1 MARPVKDTPKGA
13 ALIERLRRFQP
24 YLFLLFVPLVLFAA
38 FAYNMRKSG
47 IFACPPAYE
56 DNHFLGYCQSTAYG
70 DFDHGAFW
78 FDLEPEARKAA
89 ADAQVLFIGN
99 SRLQFGLSSRW
110 LTQWFADRQAS
121 FYLMGFSHSE
131 NMTFIAPLLNALEPK
146 AHAYVINVDGFFDE
160 KSSPPG
166 QDVLGAGDAGERYA
180 GKQRWQPFHREI
192 CTRVPRVC
200 TGNVA
205 YYRERA
211 TGQWRLA
218 GDEGLPETGIETEAP
233 LDLAK
238 VERAKKLGPAF
249 IASLNTPRECVFLT
263 YVPHKDSEIATARAI
278 ADALGFE
285 LIAPTVDGLRTFDAS
300 HLTPNSAGRYAKA
313 FLDVAG
319 DRIASCV
326 DEGKA

>member
-1 MARPVKDTPKGA
+1 MARPIKSTPKGG

-38 FAYNMRKSG
+38 LAYNMRKTG

-56 DNHFLGYCQSTAYG
+56 DNHYLGYCQATAYG

-78 FDLEPEARKAA
+78 FGLEPEARKAA

-110 LTQWFADRQAS
+110 LSQWFADRQAS
-121 FYLMGFSHSE
+121 FYLLGFSHSE
-131 NMTFIAPLLNALEPK
+131 NMTFTAPLLDALEPE
-146 AHAYVINVDGFFDE
+146 ARAYVINVDGFFDE
-160 KSSPPG
+160 TPSPPG
-166 QDVLGAGDAGERYA
+166 QDVIQSGDAERRYQ
-180 GKQRWQPFHREI
+180 GKRRWQPFHREI
-192 CTRVPRVC
+192 CARVPRLC

-205 YYRERA
+205 YYRQRE

-218 GDEGLPETGIETEAP
+218 GDEGMPESGIETELP
-233 LDLAK
+233 VDQAK
-238 VERAKKLGPAF
+238 VDRAQKLGPAF
-249 IASLNTPRECVFLT
+249 IASLNVPRECIFLT
-263 YVPHKDSEIATARAI
+263 YVPHKDSETATARAI

-285 LIAPTVDGLRTFDAS
+285 LIAPKIDGLRTFDES

-313 FLDVAG
+313 FLDQAG
-319 DRIASCV
+319 ERIESCV
-326 DEGKA
+326 EGEKA

>member
-1 MARPVKDTPKGA
+1 MARQSKNTPGSA
-13 ALIERLRRFQP
+13 TLIERLRRFQP
-24 YLFLLFVPLVLFAA
+24 FLFVLFVPLVLFAA
-38 FAYNMRKSG
+38 FAYNMRKTG
-47 IFACPPAYE
+47 IFACPAAYE
-56 DNHFLGYCQSTAYG
+56 DNHYLGYCQATAYG

-89 ADAQVLFIGN
+89 ANAEVLFIGN

-110 LTQWFADRQAS
+110 LSQWFADRQAS

-131 NMTFIAPLLNALEPK
+131 NMTFTAPMLSALQPK
-146 AHAYVINVDGFFDE
+146 ARAYVINVDGFFDE
-160 KSSPPG
+160 APSPPG
-166 QDVLGAGDAGERYA
+166 QDVIRASDAERRYL
-180 GKQRWQPFHREI
+180 GKQRWQPFHRDI
-192 CTRVPRVC
+192 CARVPRLC

-205 YYRERA
+205 YYRQRE

-218 GDEGLPETGIETEAP
+218 GDEGLPDSSIETELP

-238 VERAKKLGPAF
+238 LERAKRLGPAF
-249 IASLNTPRECVFLT
+249 IASLKAPRECIFLT
-263 YVPHKDSEIATARAI
+263 YVPHKDSETATARAI

-285 LIAPTVDGLRTFDAS
+285 LIAPSVDGLRTFDMS